1 MVRKA
6 VIIWGYRN
14 SGKTTTIRYLLKRN
28 SRLDNGIYH
37 INNNEGQEIKVFVQ
51 GQSPSEKEENIEK
64 LIGISYNDGCLPDNI
79 IVAEQIDGIN
89 AGNTL
94 NFLIENKYKIKFFVI
109 HKPSKCNKTHWDYQI
124 DINGLNKVLN
134 KRAEDITAI
143 FD

>member
-6 VIIWGYRN
+6 VIIWGYRD

-37 INNNEGQEIKVFVQ
+37 INNKEGQEIKVFVQ

-64 LIGISYNDGCLPDNI
+64 LIEISYNDGCLPDNI

-89 AGNTL
+89 SGNTL
-94 NFLIENKYKIKFFVI
+94 NFLIENKYKITFFVI
-109 HKPSKCNKTHWDYQI
+109 HTPPKCNKTHWDYQI
-124 DINGLNKVLN
+124 DINESKEFLN